1 MRFTKNDVRLVQ
13 IRQFKSQKGNLLTF
27 LKVADKATFDSVEVL
42 AAQDFDVMSV
52 HEGSDYDL
60 ILDYDGRRIF
70 PICAS
75 KCPVIS
81 AWR

>member
-27 LKVADKATFDSVEVL
+27 LKVADKVTFDSVEVL

-60 ILDYDGRRIF
+60 ILDYDGKYMNATLA
-70 PICAS
+70 PLGG
-75 KCPVIS
+75 KK
-81 AWR
+81 